1 MTQASNIFIKDT
13 IIKLLTAI
21 GSEKEIKKYINKFS
35 STEQQ
40 FAVIKVGGAV
50 VDEDLDNLISSLV
63 FLNQVG
69 LRPIIIHGGGPG
81 LSKELDAKKIDFSF
95 IDGQRVTSEAVRDV
109 AINVFSDINS
119 LLVRRLNEQ
128 GALAIGFKEEIFK
141 SEKKSEELGYVG
153 EIKKVNI
160 KPINEAIKD
169 GFIPVISPLGIT
181 ETNEVVNINADV
193 ATINLVEKIKPYK
206 VVFLSQVGGI
216 YDKNESLIQSINLD
230 LEYEEMMNADW
241 LHSGMQLKLKQIK
254 ELLDLL
260 PRSSSVSITKPIDLP
275 KF

>member
-50 VDEDLDNLISSLV
+50 VEEDLDDLISSLV

-95 IDGQRVTSEAVRDV
+95 IDGQRVTSEAVRDL
-109 AINVFSDINS
+109 AINVFGDINS

-128 GALAIGFKEEIFK
+128 GALAIGFKDEIFK
-141 SEKKSEELGYVG
+141 SKKNQ
-153 EIKKVNI
+153 K
-160 KPINEAIKD
+160 
-169 GFIPVISPLGIT
+169 
-181 ETNEVVNINADV
+181 
-193 ATINLVEKIKPYK
+193 NLVM
-206 VVFLSQVGGI
+206 
-216 YDKNESLIQSINLD
+216 
-230 LEYEEMMNADW
+230 LET
-241 LHSGMQLKLKQIK
+241 LRK
-254 ELLDLL
+254 
-260 PRSSSVSITKPIDLP
+260 
-275 KF
+275 